1 MTLNVLVID
10 RSPPVSASQGTE
22 LIGRELFPRLR
33 RDHRLTLVAPVVRG
47 QEDAT
52 RNALADTFDAVHLV
66 PRQHRVS
73 SLRGAFEPGL
83 GRLHLPA
90 VGGFEPGAAAELG
103 AAIRSLVAAERF
115 DLVHVR
121 LLPMAAYDGYF
132 GSLPRLLE
140 LVDSE
145 TLGAARA
152 TSRSWRTDLRRRA
165 ARAIERRTIR
175 SFPVV
180 TVVAEADA
188 AAVRRLSPG
197 LRVEV
202 IPNGVDA
209 ERFKP
214 KPDCQVA
221 AETVAFVGAM
231 SFPPN
236 VAAVGWFARSVLPLI
251 RETRPGVRLV
261 ITGRDPAPSVA
272 ALAADPAVTVTGAVD
287 DVRPYLASA
296 AVVLAPMVSGSGIKN
311 KVLEALAMGRPVV
324 ATPLGAEGVAAEPG
338 RDLVIADGPATFARA
353 VLDLLGEPG
362 RAAEMGNRGRAL
374 VERLYTW
381 DACAARYASIY
392 AELAGAPRPR
402 P

>member
-1 MTLNVLVID
+1 VTLNVLVID

-22 LIGRELFPRLR
+22 LIGKELFPRLR
-33 RDHRLTLVAPVVRG
+33 RDHRLTLIAPVVRG
-47 QEDAT
+47 QEEAT
-52 RNALADTFDAVHLV
+52 RRGLADAFDAVHLV
-66 PRQHRVS
+66 PRQRRVS

-90 VGGFEPGAAAELG
+90 VGGFEPGSASELG
-103 AAIRSLVAAERF
+103 AAIESLVAGERF

-121 LLPMAAYDGYF
+121 LLPMAAYRRSF

-145 TLGAARA
+145 TLGAARV

-165 ARAIERRTIR
+165 ARAVERRTVR

-197 LRVEV
+197 QRVEV

-209 ERFKP
+209 DRFRP
-214 KPDCQVA
+214 MPDIEVA
-221 AETVAFVGAM
+221 PETVAFVGAM

-236 VAAVGWFARSVLPLI
+236 VAAVGWFARTVLPLI
-251 RETRPGVRLV
+251 HETRPGVRLV
-261 ITGRDPAPSVA
+261 VAGRDPAPSVVA
-272 ALAADPAVTVTGAVD
+272 FAEDPAITVTGAVD
-287 DVRPYLASA
+287 DVRPYLARA

-324 ATPLGAEGVAAEPG
+324 TTALGAEGVAAEPG
-338 RDLVIADGPATFARA
+338 RDFLIADGPEAFAEA
-353 VLDLLGEPG
+353 VLALLDEPG

-381 DACAARYASIY
+381 DTCAARYASLY
-392 AELAGAPRPR
+392 AELAGAPAGRR
-402 P
+402 